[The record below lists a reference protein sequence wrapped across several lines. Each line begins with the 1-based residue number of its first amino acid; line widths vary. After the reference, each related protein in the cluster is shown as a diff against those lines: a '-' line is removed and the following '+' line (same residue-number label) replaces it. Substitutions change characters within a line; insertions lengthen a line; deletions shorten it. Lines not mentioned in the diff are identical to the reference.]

1 MNINIEDLGPC
12 KKKVHAVF
20 EPSEV
25 DAAIKDEASE
35 YQQYAVIPGFRK
47 GKAPLDMVRK
57 AYEKEVNEGAKK
69 RLKRK
74 LFKEL
79 KDKHSLEPI
88 YELNY
93 EELKFGNNEYEFVAI
108 YETAPVFELPNY
120 KGLPAKR
127 VVKDVTDE
135 DVDRAI
141 TELRRREAKYESVDR
156 AVIPGDY
163 VVINYTAT
171 VDGKPLTEIA
181 PDANRLA
188 KGEGQ
193 WVRAQKDAFLPG
205 FGEQLVGSKKGD
217 KLQITIEFPAN
228 FIINELSLKRGVFDV
243 EVVDVKQEILPA
255 LDDNFANLYGAD
267 SVKTLQ
273 EGVRLDL
280 KRDLHEKTRQSIRDQ
295 VVEELMARVN
305 FELPE
310 SELSYETRDA
320 VLEMVMEQQ
329 KRGLSKEEIEKY
341 KDDIFRVAQTRAKNR
356 LKGKYVFRKIAEKE
370 GITVT
375 PEELQKEIVAIAR
388 MRNENPKKFMEDLVK
403 SGRYIEIEELIL
415 AQKVIDFLVEYAK
428 IEDVLPQ

>member
-20 EPSEV
+20 EAPEV
-25 DAAIKDEASE
+25 ELAIKNEASE
-35 YQQYAVIPGFRK
+35 IQQYAALPGFRK
-47 GKAPLDMVRK
+47 GKAPLEMVRK

-69 RLKRK
+69 NLKRK

-79 KDKHSLEPI
+79 KEKHSLEPI

-93 EELKFGNNEYEFVAI
+93 EELKFGDKEYEFVAV

-127 VVKDVTDE
+127 VVKEITDE
-135 DVDRAI
+135 DVDKAI

-156 AVIPGDY
+156 AIVPGDY
-163 VVINYTAT
+163 AVINYTAT

-181 PDANRLA
+181 PDAKRLA

-205 FGEQLVGSKKGD
+205 FGEQLVGAKKGD
-217 KLQITIEFPAN
+217 KLQITIEFPPN
-228 FIINELSLKRGVFDV
+228 FIINELSLKKGVFDV
-243 EVVDVKQEILPA
+243 EIVDVKQEVLPE
-255 LDDNFANLYGAD
+255 LDDKFANLYGAD

-273 EGVRLDL
+273 EGVRYDL

-320 VLEMVMEQQ
+320 VVEMVMEQQ
-329 KRGLSKEEIEKY
+329 RRGLSKEDIEKY
-341 KDDIFRVAQTRAKNR
+341 KDEIFKVAQARAKNR

-370 GITVT
+370 GITVE
-375 PEELQKEIVAIAR
+375 PKEVYEEIVAVAR
-388 MRNENPKKFMEDLVK
+388 MRNENPKKFYEDMIK
-403 SGRYIEIEELIL
+403 SGRYIEFEELIL